1 MVSGTALNSM
11 RAAKC
16 TVPRHRFTDYPVW
29 VCVSEREREGGGE
42 WVCVSVCVFVCI
54 PGKRHSLQR
63 KPLRCERAPHFL
75 NRRNHREKKNTRGRK
90 RATFVENNR
99 LVCRT
104 RWVCHYNPFQA
115 SVEWVFSSRVRVLR
129 LNFTESYRKQ
139 YRFVCF
145 FHPLE
150 NLTVRVR
157 RVTLN
162 PG

>member
-1 MVSGTALNSM
+1 MYTASQTTLCES
-11 RAAKC
+11 
-16 TVPRHRFTDYPVW
+16 
-29 VCVSEREREGGGE
+29 VCLKERERGE

-54 PGKRHSLQR
+54 LGKRHSLQR

>member
-29 VCVSEREREGGGE
+29 VCVSERERGGGSE
-42 WVCVSVCVFVCI
+42 CVCLCVCLCAYQVNVTACKES
-54 PGKRHSLQR
+54 PCAASARHTSSIDGIT
-63 KPLRCERAPHFL
+63 ER
-75 NRRNHREKKNTRGRK
+75 KKNTRGRK

>member
-1 MVSGTALNSM
+1 MYSAPPPL
-11 RAAKC
+11 
-16 TVPRHRFTDYPVW
+16 HRLP
-29 VCVSEREREGGGE
+29 CVSLCVWKRERGGE

-54 PGKRHSLQR
+54 LGKRHSLQR

-75 NRRNHREKKNTRGRK
+75 NRRNHRERKNTRGRK